1 VFYAP
6 SYLMLIYLYSQSE
19 PRSKWFSLL
28 ERLDCGRSSEKK
40 FLFHRNLV
48 GSKKQPASRSSL
60 FTFQKKKQ
68 MKSVIPVYFLKTVYL
83 CMKHTHAASWSSA
96 EWNESIRMSLTN
108 SLWQKVVWVEFFW
121 IGVPFGIAVKAVYL
135 DEKGNSSWY
144 RVLSCKML
152 RP

>member
-1 VFYAP
+1 
-6 SYLMLIYLYSQSE
+6 
-19 PRSKWFSLL
+19 
-28 ERLDCGRSSEKK
+28 
-40 FLFHRNLV
+40 
-48 GSKKQPASRSSL
+48 
-60 FTFQKKKQ
+60 
-68 MKSVIPVYFLKTVYL
+68 
-83 CMKHTHAASWSSA
+83 
-96 EWNESIRMSLTN
+96 MSLTN